1 MERSAADA
9 SDYLGRLTDLYG
21 TYGTYA
27 VNSIVNLY
35 TDNSSLQQ
43 YQTIEDFSKT
53 SHGIQTLHKWP
64 MHGKFLKSLTLH
76 WASSVAGIGGVFL

>member
-21 TYGTYA
+21 IYGSDA

-53 SHGIQTLHKWP
+53 SHGIQTLHK
-64 MHGKFLKSLTLH
+64 
-76 WASSVAGIGGVFL
+76 